1 MGKKTI
7 CSLKFPFTKSQL
19 PFILEDL
26 IIFMRSEC
34 SSPAGTASTE
44 LWQIT
49 SRAFVLI
56 WLLRLMHPDFSAE
69 TWWSWG
75 SSVCKG
81 NKNPPPTLKETETQ
95 HCLQIPSQCLI
106 LLNRMRIWPLI
117 EVRKLRKT
125 SKLSLECRGDN
136 DLSGFNLDMLLT
148 KETQIFSSTMEKIGN
163 MPSDS

>member
-1 MGKKTI
+1 MGEKTI
-7 CSLKFPFTKSQL
+7 YSLKFPFTKSRL

-26 IIFMRSEC
+26 IIFMRPEC

-56 WLLRLMHPDFSAE
+56 LLLRLMHPDFSAE

-81 NKNPPPTLKETETQ
+81 NKKPSPNPERNRNTALFTN
-95 HCLQIPSQCLI
+95 PSQCLI

-117 EVRKLRKT
+117 EVQKLRMT

-136 DLSGFNLDMLLT
+136 DLSGFNLDMPLT
-148 KETQIFSSTMEKIGN
+148 KETLIFSSTMEKIGN
-163 MPSDS
+163 IPRDS